1 MKIISIVWYK
11 VLPPKFGGQKGI
23 ACFNNELA
31 KHHPL
36 VCLCAA
42 NNEPADDLLYKV
54 RTELPVSKWQFILP
68 SCWKKITNVISQEK
82 ATHIILE
89 HPYHGLAAIRA
100 RKATGAKLIVHSH
113 NIEAERFREMGKW
126 WWQLL
131 YLYEKWV
138 HRKADLSLFK
148 TETDMS
154 WAIQRFKLQHTA
166 CMVIP
171 YGVTRPVKIKEAGS
185 MIRQRHDIAATDKI
199 LLFAA
204 TLDYKP
210 NAIAVEHLFN
220 QIAPEI
226 SRQHLSYRIIICGR
240 NNHPSFQYLK
250 KLSHPAV
257 ILAGEVE
264 DIENYFSAANVFINP
279 VESGGGMQTKNI
291 DALSYELNVICFDY
305 MLAGIEISLV
315 NSKVFPIAK
324 NDWKGFVA
332 TIHTACLYSQVL
344 PEGFFHHYSFT
355 RQTEKLAARLNS
367 L

>member
-23 ACFNNELA
+23 ACFNQELA

-36 VCLCAA
+36 VCLCSS

-54 RTELPVSKWQFILP
+54 IPGLPVSKWQFILP
-68 SCWKKITNVISQEK
+68 SCWKKIRDIVAQEK

-89 HPYHGLAAIRA
+89 HPYHGLAAVKA
-100 RKATGAKLIVHSH
+100 CKATGAKLIVHSH

-126 WWQLL
+126 WWRLL
-131 YLYEKWV
+131 YQYEKWI
-138 HRKADLSLFK
+138 HRKAALSLFK
-148 TETDMS
+148 TGEDKQ
-154 WAIQRFKLQHTA
+154 WAIDHFKVESDA

-171 YGVTRPVKIKEAGS
+171 YGVTKPIKNKEAGLL
-185 MIRQRHDIAATDKI
+185 IRQRHSIAATDKI

-210 NAIAVEHLFN
+210 NAIAVEYIFN
-220 QIAPEI
+220 QIAVEI
-226 SRQHLSYRIIICGR
+226 SRQNLSYRIIICGR
-240 NNHPSFQYLK
+240 NDHPSFQYLK

-257 ILAGEVE
+257 ILASEVE
-264 DIENYFSAANVFINP
+264 DIENYFSAADVFINP
-279 VESGGGMQTKNI
+279 VESGGGIQTKNI
-291 DALSYELNVICFDY
+291 DALSYELNVICFDH
-305 MLAGIEISLV
+305 MLAGIEMGLT
-315 NSKVFPIAK
+315 NSKVFTVAK
-324 NDWKGFVA
+324 KDWKGFVT
-332 TIHTACLYSQVL
+332 TIHKACLYPQVL
-344 PEGFFHHYSFT
+344 PESFFYHYSFA